1 MLAILVLAGLLTAA
15 GTTLRR
21 TLLRDLPQY
30 ADAPD
35 IAIPLMLLQ
44 DPGPLREARERAEW
58 EARQAALAAAAT
70 PEPTPEATPE
80 ATDVNVVVLP
90 EETGEPTPE
99 PTPAPTPEPTP
110 VPESYFDHTLFI
122 GDSRTDEM
130 RKAVRIGQ
138 AMYFCDT
145 GFSVYNIFD
154 KSASDDSF
162 RSAKLEWV
170 LRRYSF
176 DQIYIILGYNECGYP
191 YGGLMDQFDYVVRRV
206 HDMQPDA
213 RIIIHAVMHAAERVS
228 WGDLSLENLERVNG
242 GLLELTERYDYLYYV
257 DCNEPFCDENG
268 YLLNYVAADGEH
280 LLPDYSVQWAEEIR
294 KRAITD

>member
-1 MLAILVLAGLLTAA
+1 
-15 GTTLRR
+15 
-21 TLLRDLPQY
+21 
-30 ADAPD
+30 
-35 IAIPLMLLQ
+35 
-44 DPGPLREARERAEW
+44 
-58 EARQAALAAAAT
+58 
-70 PEPTPEATPE
+70 
-80 ATDVNVVVLP
+80 
-90 EETGEPTPE
+90 
-99 PTPAPTPEPTP
+99 
-110 VPESYFDHTLFI
+110 
-122 GDSRTDEM
+122 M

-145 GFSVYNIFD
+145 SFSVYNVFD
-154 KSASDDSF
+154 KTASDDSF

-176 DQIYIILGYNECGYP
+176 DQIYIILGFNECGYP

-206 HDMQPDA
+206 HELQPDA
-213 RIIIHAVMHAAERVS
+213 RMIIHAVMHAAERVS
-228 WGDLSLENLERVNG
+228 WGDLSLDNLERVNA

-268 YLLNYVAADGEH
+268 YLLSYVAADGEH

>member
-1 MLAILVLAGLLTAA
+1 MKMNFNRKLA
-15 GTTLRR
+15 
-21 TLLRDLPQY
+21 LPSEVIEMF
-30 ADAPD
+30 P
-35 IAIPLMLLQ
+35 I
-44 DPGPLREARERAEW
+44 
-58 EARQAALAAAAT
+58 
-70 PEPTPEATPE
+70 
-80 ATDVNVVVLP
+80 
-90 EETGEPTPE
+90 
-99 PTPAPTPEPTP
+99 
-110 VPESYFDHTLFI
+110 
-122 GDSRTDEM
+122 TDEM

-145 GFSVYNIFD
+145 SFSVYNVFD
-154 KSASDDSF
+154 KTASDDSF

-176 DQIYIILGYNECGYP
+176 DQIYIILGFNECGYP

-206 HDMQPDA
+206 HELQPDA
-213 RIIIHAVMHAAERVS
+213 RMIIHAVMHAAERVS
-228 WGDLSLENLERVNG
+228 WGDLSLDNLERVNA

-268 YLLNYVAADGEH
+268 YLLSYVAADGEH

>member
-1 MLAILVLAGLLTAA
+1 MRAHARADSPTHAGAHA
-15 GTTLRR
+15 G
-21 TLLRDLPQY
+21 
-30 ADAPD
+30 AH
-35 IAIPLMLLQ
+35 
-44 DPGPLREARERAEW
+44 ARA
-58 EARQAALAAAAT
+58 
-70 PEPTPEATPE
+70 
-80 ATDVNVVVLP
+80 
-90 EETGEPTPE
+90 
-99 PTPAPTPEPTP
+99 PTP
-110 VPESYFDHTLFI
+110 VPESCFDHTLFI

-130 RKAVRIGQ
+130 RKVVRIGQ
-138 AMYFCDT
+138 AVYFCDT

-268 YLLNYVAADGEH
+268 YLLSYVAADGEH